1 MDINRNQ
8 VFLVG
13 MVALLMGLQFHLTDS
28 FVLTP
33 KASKIL
39 ADQSKNPV
47 ATASNTVESLVGAQA
62 AIPPQ
67 TIRPP
72 EWIGWFLM
80 SLGSVFILHSWTMA
94 KPA

>member
-1 MDINRNQ
+1 MDITRNQ

-33 KASKIL
+33 KASKML
-39 ADQSKNPV
+39 AEQGKHPV
-47 ATASNTVESLVGAQA
+47 ATASNTVESLVGTQA
-62 AIPPQ
+62 PIPPQ
-67 TIRPP
+67 IIRPP
-72 EWIGWFLM
+72 EWLGWFLL

-94 KPA
+94 RSA